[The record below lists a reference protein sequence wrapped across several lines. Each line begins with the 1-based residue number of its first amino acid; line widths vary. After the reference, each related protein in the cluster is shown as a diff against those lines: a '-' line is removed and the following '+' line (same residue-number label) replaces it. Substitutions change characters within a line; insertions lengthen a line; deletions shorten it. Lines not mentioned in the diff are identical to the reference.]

1 MSDAMDVVADVCQI
15 PVRLNRGDGSVCK
28 LVDESGYRDSPMI
41 LSLEAVSSYLAQHP
55 GLVDAWLGYSA
66 DKRVSSG
73 WYIVEKS
80 AGTFEVGYYAQDK
93 PEHFTDRDR
102 ACAEFIIREVR
113 SIR

>member
-1 MSDAMDVVADVCQI
+1 MDVVADVCQI
-15 PVRLNRGDGSVCK
+15 PVRLNRGDVSVWK

-41 LSLEAVSSYLAQHP
+41 LSVESVSSYLAQHP
-55 GLVDAWLGYSA
+55 ELVDAWLGYSA

-73 WYIVEKS
+73 WYIVEKP
-80 AGTFEVGYYAQDK
+80 AGTFEVGCYPK
-93 PEHFTDRDR
+93 GRRESFTDRDR

>member
-1 MSDAMDVVADVCQI
+1 MDVVADVCEI
-15 PVRLNRGDGSVCK
+15 PVRLIRGDVSVWK
-28 LVDESGYRDSPMI
+28 LVDESGYRHSPMI
-41 LSLEAVSSYLAQHP
+41 LSVEAVSSYLAQHP

-66 DKRVSSG
+66 DKRTSSG

-80 AGTFEVGYYAQDK
+80 AGTFEVGDYPKGRREY
-93 PEHFTDRDR
+93 FTDRDR